1 MADQKHEDE
10 LLRAVALQNAQSI
23 YAARQR
29 AEQELRDARDELERK
44 AAELQQQ
51 REWFRVT
58 LSSIGDAVIT
68 TDVHGRVNFL
78 NPVAEALTGW
88 TAADAAGQDLRT
100 VFKIINEQT
109 RQPASDP
116 VERVS
121 AAGKIVALDNHTVLL
136 SRDGREIT
144 IEDSAAPIRD
154 SSGQMTGVVM
164 VFHDVTEQRKAEAEL
179 KRSEQLLTDFF
190 ENAAVGL
197 HWIGADGTI
206 LRANRTELEMLGYTQ
221 EEYVGHNI
229 AEFHVDKPVIDDIL
243 KKLAGAEALHNY
255 EARLR
260 CKNGSIRHVLVSSNI
275 FFENGRFVHSRC
287 FTRDITEQ
295 KEAREIRDRLAAV
308 VESSDDAILSKTL
321 DGIIMTWNK
330 GAERMFGYRPE
341 EVIGKPVTILMP
353 PDRVNEEPSILE
365 RLRRGERIDHY
376 ETIRRRK
383 DGTLLNISLSV
394 SPVRDANGNIVGAS
408 KIARDITERIQG
420 QAALLEA
427 QEKLSRYAEDLERQ
441 VAERTTALQQ
451 TVGELETFSYSI
463 SHDLRAPLRA
473 MQSFARILG
482 EECGSKVG
490 PEGQDCIRRITTA
503 AERMDRL
510 IKDVLAYSR
519 VARAGIQLKSVP
531 LDRLLRDLIESYP
544 DLKAHAPSINLKG
557 PFPAVLANEPI
568 LTQCIAN
575 LLGNAVKFVA
585 TGVTPQVEV
594 WAETSAEKKTTRL
607 LVKDNGIG
615 IDPLLQ
621 DRIFGIFERGSTQY
635 EGTGI
640 GLAIVKK
647 GIERLGGR
655 VGLQS
660 KPAHGSTFW
669 LELPLAN

>member
-1 MADQKHEDE
+1 MSHEKQEDE

-68 TDVHGRVNFL
+68 TDVRGRITFL

-88 TAADAAGQDLRT
+88 TSAEASGQDLRT
-100 VFKIINEQT
+100 VFKIVNEET
-109 RQPASDP
+109 RQPAPNP
-116 VERVS
+116 VDRVR
-121 AAGKIVALDNHTVLL
+121 AEGKIIALANHTVLI
-136 SRDGREIT
+136 SRDGRET
-144 IEDSAAPIRD
+144 AIEDSAAPIRD
-154 SSGQMTGVVM
+154 ASGRMTGIVM
-164 VFHDVTEQRKAEAEL
+164 VFHDVTERRKAEAEL
-179 KRSEQLLTDFF
+179 KRNEQLLTDFF

-197 HWIGADGTI
+197 HWAAPDGTI
-206 LRANRTELEMLGYTQ
+206 LRANRTELEMLGYAK

-229 AEFHVDKPVIDDIL
+229 AEFHVDQPVGDDIL
-243 KKLAGAEALHNY
+243 KKLTSGDSLHNY

-260 CKNGSIRHVLVSSNI
+260 CKDGSIRQVLVSSNI
-275 FFENGRFVHSRC
+275 LSENGKFVHTRC
-287 FTRDITEQ
+287 FTRDVTEQ
-295 KEAREIRDRLAAV
+295 KESHEVRDRLAAV

-321 DGIIMTWNK
+321 DGIITTWNT
-330 GAERMFGYRPE
+330 GAERMFGYKAE

-353 PDRVNEEPSILE
+353 PDRVNEEPAILQ

-383 DGTLLNISLSV
+383 DGRLLNISLSV
-394 SPVRDANGNIVGAS
+394 SPVRDANGNIIGAA
-408 KIARDITERIQG
+408 KIAHDITDRIH
-420 QAALLEA
+420 AETALREA
-427 QEKLSRYAEDLERQ
+427 QEKLSRHAEDLERQ
-441 VAERTTALQQ
+441 VAERTAALQQ
-451 TVGELETFSYSI
+451 TVGELEAFSYSI

-473 MQSFARILG
+473 MQSFARILA
-482 EECGSKVG
+482 EECGPKLG
-490 PEGQDCIRRITTA
+490 PEGQDHIRRITTA

-519 VARAGIQLKSVP
+519 VARAEIQFKSVP

-544 DLKAHAPSINLKG
+544 DLKTHAPNIQLKG
-557 PFPAVLANEPI
+557 PFPSVLANEPI

-594 WAETSAEKKTTRL
+594 WAETSQEKNTARL

-615 IDPLLQ
+615 IDPLVQ
-621 DRIFGIFERGSTQY
+621 DKIFGIFERGSTQY